1 MQYAVCTF
9 FGYPKRQ
16 NILQE
21 SIKNILPKSK
31 SSKLKQFCATRLV
44 ERHNAVL
51 IFHKLQPA
59 IINALDEIYKWRD
72 IDSSTTAN
80 QLNTSVKI
88 SNFFEYFSK
97 NIFIEHTIDKFLQ
110 SENLNLETTLNFG
123 CQTQHAVQNI
133 RDNVDNEFHSIF
145 QKTKDTCNELNINI
159 CVPRITGKQ
168 SMRCNVATDY
178 PEHNYRVS
186 IFIPFIDNFL
196 DQMKNRFLEHQT
208 TLKSFICLL
217 PKPGVKVVT
226 KEIQLEF
233 KEILNLYAD
242 ILNDCSDS
250 LVSDQMSF
258 GELDLWYQSCDYQG
272 SVRHY
277 TRSVMDKYFQ
287 CDSQVYPVIS
297 KLLQILITLLETTAT
312 GERSFSTLRRLKTY
326 LRNTTGQQRL
336 NGMATLNIHHDIEVK
351 PDLVLDEMSK
361 HST

>member
-1 MQYAVCTF
+1 M
-9 FGYPKRQ
+9 
-16 NILQE
+16 
-21 SIKNILPKSK
+21 
-31 SSKLKQFCATRLV
+31 
-44 ERHNAVL
+44 

-72 IDSSTTAN
+72 IDSSTIAN
-80 QLNTSVKI
+80 QLNISIHQLKFQISLSILVKI
-88 SNFFEYFSK
+88 FSLSAPLS
-97 NIFIEHTIDKFLQ
+97 KFLQ
-110 SENLNLETTLNFG
+110 SENLDLETALNFA
-123 CQTQHAVQNI
+123 CQIQNAVQNI

-145 QKTKDTCNELNINI
+145 QETKNTCNELNINI

-168 SMRCNVATDY
+168 SMRFNAGTDC
-178 PEHNYRVS
+178 PEHYYRVS
-186 IFIPFIDNFL
+186 LFIPFIDNFL

-242 ILNDCSDS
+242 ILNECSDS

-258 GELDLWYQSCDYQG
+258 GELDLWYQSCDYQE
-272 SVRHY
+272 SVKHNK
-277 TRSVMDKYFQ
+277 RSVIDKYFQ
-287 CDSQVYPVIS
+287 CDFQVYPVIS
-297 KLLQILITLLETTAT
+297 KLLQILVTLPVTTAT

-336 NGMATLNIHHDIEVK
+336 NGMATLNIHTDIEVK
-351 PDLVLDEMSK
+351 PDLVLDEMAK
-361 HST
+361 HSTRRINLKL